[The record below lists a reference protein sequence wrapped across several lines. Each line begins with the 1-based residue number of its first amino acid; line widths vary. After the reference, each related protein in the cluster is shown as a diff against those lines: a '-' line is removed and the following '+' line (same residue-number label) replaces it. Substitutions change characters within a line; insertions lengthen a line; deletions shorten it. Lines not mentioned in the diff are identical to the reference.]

1 MDGANGTALE
11 WALAL
16 LHAPAE
22 RYRLRQRPLPPG
34 VGELLA
40 VAANVAPEESETAA
54 VRLRESAGT
63 LREAARFY
71 AREVL
76 FHAEADAYRTL
87 GVAADATVAEIKAH
101 HRLLQ
106 AWLHPDREQSG
117 DDSVFAARINTAWN
131 HLRSSERR
139 AAYDAE
145 RALTRTAAP
154 GVPEAEGMAATP
166 GGLWQPPAAAPT
178 MGRRRHR
185 LLVFGLLGACL
196 LLGGLVVRESER
208 TPEPWA
214 LTAAAASGADRSL
227 PVPEL
232 PAVASTV
239 ERPTERHAT
248 GEANAARLSAPPPAS
263 AVGRQEP
270 VPHSEPSPAVAA
282 SVVPERPAPVPVP
295 ALSAATASPTV
306 RPPGATGAPRIV
318 EAKPGRDK
326 AAPGLPFAAPAVAA
340 STAPSGRNLAPQ
352 GREGAAPQQE
362 SSARPEIVNAAVP
375 APPIEAAPASSQDSL
390 FGRLRQAFGRRGQAR
405 AVPELG
411 VEGDVAFA
419 RIQQARQVG
428 QLLLRYLASE
438 NRTPPPIWDN
448 PTILDRTDGLR
459 RDLRRAGSPRLG
471 TAQWRIGKTSAALS
485 SDYSVGGV
493 VQGTLTA
500 AIVWRE
506 DRWLVTSVALETE
519 P

>member
-54 VRLRESAGT
+54 VRLRESTGT

-131 HLRSSERR
+131 QLRSSERR

-145 RALTRTAAP
+145 RASARPTAS
-154 GVPEAEGMAATP
+154 VEPEAAGMAATP
-166 GGLWQPPAAAPT
+166 AGLWQPLPAAPA

-185 LLVFGLLGACL
+185 VLVFGLLGACL
-196 LLGGLVVRESER
+196 LLGGLVLRESER

-214 LTAAAASGADRSL
+214 LSTASTDEPDRPVSVQESPEVAPDMDRS
-227 PVPEL
+227 
-232 PAVASTV
+232 AGRQSA
-239 ERPTERHAT
+239 
-248 GEANAARLSAPPPAS
+248 GEASAARLPAS
-263 AVGRQEP
+263 LPSPAVEQARSASDAGMWPAATSGTPDRLESTPTTPVALEPPIARPPVVAGSGRNIDARPRHDTP
-270 VPHSEPSPAVAA
+270 VPRRTAASPAVAA
-282 SVVPERPAPVPVP
+282 
-295 ALSAATASPTV
+295 T
-306 RPPGATGAPRIV
+306 
-318 EAKPGRDK
+318 
-326 AAPGLPFAAPAVAA
+326 AAPTGLNPVAQDRDVAA
-340 STAPSGRNLAPQ
+340 AAQDPPARRSAMNSVTSIPSTEATPS
-352 GREGAAPQQE
+352 
-362 SSARPEIVNAAVP
+362 
-375 APPIEAAPASSQDSL
+375 SSQDSL
-390 FGRLRQAFGRRGQAR
+390 FGRLRQAFGRRGPAR
-405 AVPELG
+405 TAPELG

-428 QLLLRYLASE
+428 QLLLRYLTSK

-448 PTILDRTDGLR
+448 PAALDRADGLR
-459 RDLRRAGSPRLG
+459 RDLRRAGAPRLG
-471 TAQWRIGKTSAALS
+471 TAQWRIGKTTAALS
-485 SDYSVGGV
+485 SDYSVGGA
-493 VQGTLTA
+493 VQGTLRAT
-500 AIVWRE
+500 IIWRE
-506 DRWLVTSVALETE
+506 DRWLVTTVALETG